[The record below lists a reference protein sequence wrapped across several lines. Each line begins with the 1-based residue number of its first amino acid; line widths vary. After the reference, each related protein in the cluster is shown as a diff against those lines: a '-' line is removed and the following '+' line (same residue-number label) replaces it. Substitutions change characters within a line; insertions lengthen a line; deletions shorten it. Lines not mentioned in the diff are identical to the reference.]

1 MKGLFLTGIAAL
13 FLATGARADPVSP
26 SPQWPSPNFTG
37 DCRRDRLM
45 IFFDKDVYDDNV
57 SIHPSAE
64 NEKRIGIYINL
75 DKAARARLEKE
86 LQEWKRCDKYYQCL
100 EDRDAGKVK
109 HCYANDK
116 RWRGIGV
123 DGL

>member
-1 MKGLFLTGIAAL
+1 
-13 FLATGARADPVSP
+13 
-26 SPQWPSPNFTG
+26 
-37 DCRRDRLM
+37 M
-45 IFFDKDVYDDNV
+45 IFFEGD
-57 SIHPSAE
+57 SGFH
-64 NEKRIGIYINL
+64 NL